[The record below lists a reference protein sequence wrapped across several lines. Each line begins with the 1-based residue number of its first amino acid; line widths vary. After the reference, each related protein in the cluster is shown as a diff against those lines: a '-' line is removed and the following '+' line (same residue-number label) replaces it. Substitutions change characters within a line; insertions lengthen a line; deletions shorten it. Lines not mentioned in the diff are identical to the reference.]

1 MSATTHQFQ
10 EVPKD
15 QPITEQELDL
25 SRVMKTDMTM
35 KEVTHLKAP
44 SITTIAEAIR
54 ALKIGNARFFSGNRL
69 AIDFSAV
76 QRRAQT
82 LTQTPFAVILGCS
95 DSRVPTE
102 IVYDQRPGDLF
113 VIRVAGTVVES
124 GTAGSIEYAVNH
136 LKPKVVVLM
145 GHEGCGAV
153 KAAMLDEAT
162 RSMEAQN
169 IQYLLNRIAPAM
181 KNLPKIR
188 DSKARMREA
197 VIANLRLQVHQ
208 LKQNQVIAEAL
219 QNDQIAVIGA
229 YYEISSGA
237 VDFLENESDLRI
249 DDEQSLQRV

>member
-1 MSATTHQFQ
+1 MTTATHQFQ
-10 EVPKD
+10 EIPKD
-15 QPITEQELDL
+15 QPITEEELDL
-25 SRVMKTDMTM
+25 SRVIKTDMTM
-35 KEVTHLKAP
+35 KDVAHLKTP
-44 SITTIAEAIR
+44 SITTTTEAVR
-54 ALKIGNARFFSGNRL
+54 ALKIGNARFFSGTPL
-69 AIDFSAV
+69 PIDFSAV

-82 LTQTPFAVILGCS
+82 LTQTPFAVVLGCS

-102 IVYDQRPGDLF
+102 IVYDQHPGDLF
-113 VIRVAGTVVES
+113 VIRVAGSVVES
-124 GTAGSIEYAVNH
+124 GTMGSIEYAVNH

-169 IQYLLNRIAPAM
+169 IQFILNRIAPAM
-181 KNLPKIR
+181 QNLPTIR

-197 VIANLRLQVHQ
+197 VIANIRLQVHQ
-208 LKQNQVIAEAL
+208 LKQNPVIVEAV
-219 QNDQIAVIGA
+219 QNDQITVIGA

-249 DDEQSLQRV
+249 NDE